1 MDLVAIYRGPYCHS
15 MYNACPPCRNG
26 TYIPWRAWFQRRE
39 VDLGDGFSSEIWYVC
54 SLFSNMFLGG
64 FEKGVKLC
72 MKNVPWT
79 IRMKKSLVS
88 SVVLFSPRS
97 LGKIPILT
105 SICFKW
111 GGSTTTKKSL
121 VFVQLLKPIDLLYLQ
136 NSPWFSNE
144 LWTIFRRWS
153 VLKWPKTID
162 EEHPCLKISTTK
174 QGRLPLP
181 THVFSMN
188 FVAVGFSCKME
199 MMSNLE
205 LRILVV
211 QISAGLGGVKVVTE
225 AVFCFCSCCWCWC
238 CLVAGQL

>member
-88 SVVLFSPRS
+88 SVVSFSPRS

-105 SICFKW
+105 MFQM
-111 GGSTTTKKSL
+111 G
-121 VFVQLLKPIDLLYLQ
+121 
-136 NSPWFSNE
+136 WFNHHQE
-144 LWTIFRRWS
+144 I
-153 VLKWPKTID
+153 P
-162 EEHPCLKISTTK
+162 
-174 QGRLPLP
+174 
-181 THVFSMN
+181 
-188 FVAVGFSCKME
+188 
-199 MMSNLE
+199 
-205 LRILVV
+205 
-211 QISAGLGGVKVVTE
+211 
-225 AVFCFCSCCWCWC
+225 CFCSTSKTNRLTLPSEFPMIFQWIVNH
-238 CLVAGQL
+238 LSSVERFEVTKNNRRRTSLLENKHYETR